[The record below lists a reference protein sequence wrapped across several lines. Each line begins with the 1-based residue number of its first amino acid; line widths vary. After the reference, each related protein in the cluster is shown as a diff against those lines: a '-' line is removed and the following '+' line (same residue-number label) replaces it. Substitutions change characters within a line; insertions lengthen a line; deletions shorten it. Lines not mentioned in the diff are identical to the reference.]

1 MKNSE
6 NVIRIRPYTSPCGTL
21 LLGSC
26 HDRLCLCDWVES
38 RHPGR
43 TRRRLQSL
51 LGAECV
57 EADSHVVREAARQL
71 DDYFAH
77 GRTRFDLPLL
87 WVGSDFQ
94 KKVWRKLWELT
105 HHESIDGHTAEDE
118 EKKHLIYYTDFAELC
133 SNKAGVRAVAHAIGL
148 NPVSVMI
155 PCHLVIPKETIDRI
169 TEIQKK
175 AEETIFKG
183 DDLCISSILSDPT
196 TNFGKYALGRELKRE
211 LILKEFE

>member
-1 MKNSE
+1 MKNSA

-21 LLGSC
+21 LLGSY
-26 HDRLCLCDWVES
+26 HDSLCLCDWVES

-57 EADSHVVREAARQL
+57 EADSHVLREAARQL

-94 KKVWRKLWELT
+94 KKVWQALLGIPYGQTISYKELAIGIGAP
-105 HHESIDGHTAEDE
+105 SA
-118 EKKHLIYYTDFAELC
+118 
-133 SNKAGVRAVAHAIGL
+133 VRAVANANGANALSII
-148 NPVSVMI
+148 V
-155 PCHLVIPKETIDRI
+155 PCHRVVGADHSLTGYAGGLAA
-169 TEIQKK
+169 KK
-175 AEETIFKG
+175 FLLKWEQNGEPGA
-183 DDLCISSILSDPT
+183 
-196 TNFGKYALGRELKRE
+196 FGTVL
-211 LILKEFE
+211 